1 MEEYKAKRAGKKP
14 ALRVAHRNDRA
25 AVTRWMA
32 GQGQALLP
40 MLELLENAQASV
52 DELMNEAARAFIEQ
66 LLMMSAQGKRPATTI
81 LTARAGLVQRQPA
94 LSFQRCG
101 SSSSTRLAG

>member
-1 MEEYKAKRAGKKP
+1 MKECKAKRAGKKP

-40 MLELLENAQASV
+40 MLELLDNASHRV
-52 DELMNEAARAFIEQ
+52 RAT
-66 LLMMSAQGKRPATTI
+66 STSR
-81 LTARAGLVQRQPA
+81 GLVA
-94 LSFQRCG
+94 WACF
-101 SSSSTRLAG
+101 